1 MKLME
6 RCLGRGFDLHTKK
19 KMHCMTKEERTKAY
33 ELFYLVKGHVK
44 YFDDAD
50 LEAIVRDYTRRLWYN
65 EEAHLY
71 LTGFDQAYR
80 EFLRS
85 HK

>member
-1 MKLME
+1 MDAE
-6 RCLGRGFDLHTKK
+6 HRRRC
-19 KMHCMTKEERTKAY
+19 Y

-50 LEAIVRDYTRRLWYN
+50 LAKIEIDYTRRLWYN

-71 LTGFDQAYR
+71 LDGFEEAYKA
-80 EFLRS
+80 FL
-85 HK
+85 KTAKY

>member
-1 MKLME
+1 MTNQERKL
-6 RCLGRGFDLHTKK
+6 
-19 KMHCMTKEERTKAY
+19 AY

-50 LEAIVRDYTRRLWYN
+50 LAAITRDYGRRLWWN

-71 LTGFDQAYR
+71 VTGFEEAYR
-80 EFLRS
+80 EFVTK

>member
-1 MKLME
+1 MDAE
-6 RCLGRGFDLHTKK
+6 HRRQC
-19 KMHCMTKEERTKAY
+19 Y

-44 YFDDAD
+44 YFSDAD
-50 LEAIVRDYTRRLWYN
+50 LAKIEIDYTRRLWYN

-71 LTGFDQAYR
+71 QAGFEEAYR
-80 EFLRS
+80 AFARK

>member
-1 MKLME
+1 MDAE
-6 RCLGRGFDLHTKK
+6 HRRRC
-19 KMHCMTKEERTKAY
+19 Y

-50 LEAIVRDYTRRLWYN
+50 LAAIEIDYTRRLWYN

-71 LTGFDQAYR
+71 VAGFEEAYR
-80 EFLRS
+80 AFLKS
-85 HK
+85 YK

>member
-1 MKLME
+1 MDAE
-6 RCLGRGFDLHTKK
+6 HRRRC
-19 KMHCMTKEERTKAY
+19 Y

-50 LEAIVRDYTRRLWYN
+50 LAAIEVDYTRRLWYN

-71 LTGFDQAYR
+71 VEGFEEAYR
-80 EFLRS
+80 AFARR